1 LLHFRLA
8 CRHTVMSPMGHFRR
22 LGDARYTSAVALTAD
37 LKAILRNRR

>member
-1 LLHFRLA
+1 MRSESQPAFLH
-8 CRHTVMSPMGHFRR
+8 SQGHFRR